1 MGQGN
6 SSCEG
11 TEGGLWTQQQLGL
24 CIVSLLMT
32 QSSLLTVNSYPPVS
46 PEFQQHHPGMMVSL
60 PALRGCILTPGSS
73 HYNLLPP
80 RQAPGPKDYEM
91 LPMTSSVSVSES
103 RRRTI
108 FEYHRVELDPSK
120 VTSTSAVE
128 FTPLP
133 SK

>member
-1 MGQGN
+1 
-6 SSCEG
+6 
-11 TEGGLWTQQQLGL
+11 
-24 CIVSLLMT
+24 
-32 QSSLLTVNSYPPVS
+32 
-46 PEFQQHHPGMMVSL
+46 MMVLL
-60 PALRGCILTPGSS
+60 PALRDCILTPGPS

-80 RQAPGPKDYEM
+80 CQAPGPEACEV
-91 LPMTSSVSVSES
+91 LPMTGSASVSES

>member
-80 RQAPGPKDYEM
+80 CQAPGPKAYEM
-91 LPMTSSVSVSES
+91 LLMTGSVCFRISEKDHL
-103 RRRTI
+103 RIPPCGAGPQQGHQHICRGV
-108 FEYHRVELDPSK
+108 HPVAK
-120 VTSTSAVE
+120 
-128 FTPLP
+128 
-133 SK
+133 

>member
-1 MGQGN
+1 
-6 SSCEG
+6 
-11 TEGGLWTQQQLGL
+11 
-24 CIVSLLMT
+24 MT
-32 QSSLLTVNSYPPVS
+32 VL
-46 PEFQQHHPGMMVSL
+46 L
-60 PALRGCILTPGSS
+60 PALGGCILILGSS

-80 RQAPGPKDYEM
+80 CQAPGPKAYEM
-91 LPMTSSVSVSES
+91 LPMIGSVSVSES